1 MRSTIAACA
10 VVAIAG
16 AGLTAVEITNAVG
29 EGAVD
34 ERVIHEPVHT
44 VAIDAEDGDVA
55 LYRAA
60 EGVHVR
66 VERDHLVN
74 TPSTTQEVAR
84 GVLTLKT
91 RCPIGFVA
99 CRSDYRVGVP
109 EGVAVTVRKP
119 SGRVDARA
127 VGGKLTH
134 FREAAA
140 PLTVATR

>member
-1 MRSTIAACA
+1 MKSTIAACV
-10 VVAIAG
+10 VVAVAG
-16 AGLTAVEITNAVG
+16 AGLTAVEITSAVG
-29 EGAVD
+29 DGAVD

-44 VAIDAEDGDVA
+44 VAIDAEDGDVT

-60 EGVHVR
+60 ERVHVR
-66 VERDHLVN
+66 VKRDHFIN

-109 EGVAVTVRKP
+109 AGVSVTIDKP
-119 SGRVDARA
+119 SGSVDARA
-127 VGGKLTH
+127 IGGSISELQ
-134 FREAAA
+134 EAAA
-140 PLTVATR
+140 PLTVVAR

>member
-1 MRSTIAACA
+1 MKSTIAACV
-10 VVAIAG
+10 VVAVAG

-29 EGAVD
+29 DGAVD

-44 VAIDAEDGDVA
+44 VAIDAEDGDVT

-60 EGVHVR
+60 DGVHVR
-66 VERDHLVN
+66 VKRDHLIN

-91 RCPIGFVA
+91 RCPLGFVT

-109 EGVAVTVRKP
+109 AGVAVTVRKP

-127 VGGKLTH
+127 VGGDVTQL
-134 FREAAA
+134 RDVPA
-140 PLTVATR
+140 PLTVAAR

>member
-1 MRSTIAACA
+1 MKSTLAACV

-29 EGAVD
+29 DGAVD
-34 ERVIHEPVHT
+34 ERVVHEPVHT
-44 VAIDAEDGDVA
+44 VAIDAEDGDVT

-66 VERDHLVN
+66 VKRNHLVN
-74 TPSTTQEVAR
+74 SPSTTEEVA
-84 GVLTLKT
+84 GALLTIT
-91 RCPIGFVA
+91 NRCPLGFIA

-109 EGVAVTVRKP
+109 AGVAVTVRKP

-127 VGGKLTH
+127 VGGEVTRLRH
-134 FREAAA
+134 VSA